1 MTRGVSP
8 ALLAET
14 LTHLQQEN
22 DHVKHPVRDRD
33 CRHINGPGAAQTAQA
48 QVSTGMISSKLPV
61 FTGFIP
67 TVDQDLIFR
76 RRTWPAAAVPRVI

>member
-33 CRHINGPGAAQTAQA
+33 CRHINGPGAAQTAQVA
-48 QVSTGMISSKLPV
+48 VHRVGLL
-61 FTGFIP
+61 FTNHDTILL
-67 TVDQDLIFR
+67 Q
-76 RRTWPAAAVPRVI
+76 